1 LTWLLLGLFFE
12 NFDNFFTNHLV
23 ALGSYEN
30 PRAIIKNCWKKK
42 EMKFV
47 KYILD
52 GEIQDKRSSNFLRA
66 SIVLIIGV

>member
-1 LTWLLLGLFFE
+1 
-12 NFDNFFTNHLV
+12 
-23 ALGSYEN
+23 
-30 PRAIIKNCWKKK
+30 
-42 EMKFV
+42 MKFV